1 MKTNINTPKGLLS
14 LFAFLFLL
22 SFSSCEKLA
31 LQKSYDYEGQAI
43 DPHVNMTTWQY
54 MASRP
59 DVFSL
64 MSEAIEYA
72 GMKAVYEQTDQK
84 YTYLLINNTG
94 MTAFIT
100 KYGFSSI
107 KNIDAEKVK
116 KLLQYHVI
124 EGDYHAYDKKLP
136 TEPIYVKT
144 LLDGEDGL
152 LTIKVNK
159 SSANSVGSPI
169 TNGNIIVNLRASNF
183 VSASISSVTSNILPL
198 NGAIHVFPG
207 FAYYKRDANY
217 IPVF

>member
-1 MKTNINTPKGLLS
+1 MKKNIITLKSLLLIFTVLSLLS
-14 LFAFLFLL
+14 VAG
-22 SFSSCEKLA
+22 CKKLP

-43 DPHVNMTTWQY
+43 DPHVNMTTWKY
-54 MASRP
+54 MESRP

-72 GMKAVYEQTDQK
+72 GMKSVYEQTEQK
-84 YTYLLINNTG
+84 YTYLLINNVG

-144 LLDGEDGL
+144 LLAGEDGL

-169 TNGNIIVNLRASNF
+169 TNGNIIVNLRPSNF
-183 VSASISSVTSNILPL
+183 VSATISSATSNVLPT

-217 IPVF
+217 IPAF